1 MSTPVQYV
9 PLISSID
16 HTFWTQLNAKK
27 LDELKLDERPLPLNA
42 FYTNDCKP
50 GLPAHLTLSYDSFT
64 NKPVDRGTPYTGTIL
79 NTNTVEEFKAKDFS
93 GILKSAGEKIWS
105 TFHDGSALTT
115 PTLLNQFYCVCF
127 ADLKKYK
134 YSYWFCYPAFVTSTA
149 DIVTRATLGESFS
162 TEQKEKIRSLG
173 TLGAAFLDREFNVID
188 DREKILG
195 QMEYVLMNDPSTD
208 SEHPGW
214 PLRNLLALASFHLD
228 AKRTVK
234 VICLRENKVAG
245 LQSADHSLYLQ
256 IELEPLSK
264 TEMPKVVGWERN
276 TKGKLKSKFVDLS
289 ASMDPARIS
298 ESSVNLNLKLMRWR
312 LLPQLDLEVLQK
324 LKVLVLGSG
333 TLGCNVARCLLGWGV
348 KNITML
354 DNGTVSY
361 SNPVRQSLFNF
372 EDCGKPKAETA
383 SARIKQINPSAESR
397 GVTLSIPMP
406 GHPVSKL
413 EEEKVKEDITQLEDL
428 VESADVVFLLTDTRE
443 SRWLP
448 TLITA
453 AKHKICI
460 NSALGFDTYLVMRHG
475 VRDESE
481 VLDPPQIGASTISG
495 TQLGCYFC
503 NDVVAPSDSTK
514 DRTLDQMCTV
524 TRPGNAFVA
533 ASLAVELMVSI
544 LQHPQQGRAPATLD
558 LNDEKQDSCLG
569 RVPHQIR
576 GFLAHFS
583 SVQPASHAFNKCTAC
598 SSQVISKYRENK
610 IEFLMEVFNTTD
622 YLERVSGLA
631 DMLENTNFD
640 EVWEFDSDI
649 ESD

>member
-27 LDELKLDERPLPLNA
+27 LDELKLDERPLDLTA

-64 NKPVDRGTPYTGTIL
+64 DKPVDRGTAYTGIVL
-79 NTNTVEEFKAKDFS
+79 NTNTVEEFKAKDFG

-105 TFHDGSALTT
+105 TFKDGSAVEKPVTI
-115 PTLLNQFYCVCF
+115 NQFYCVCF
-127 ADLKKYK
+127 ADLKKYR
-134 YSYWFCYPAFVTSTA
+134 YNYWFCFPAFVTPAAVMERS
-149 DIVTRATLGESFS
+149 TLGVKFTS
-162 TEQKEKIRSLG
+162 EQKEKFRSAAN
-173 TLGAAFLDREFNVID
+173 LGATFLDKEQNVIQD
-188 DREKILG
+188 KNNAISN
-195 QMEYVLMNDPSTD
+195 MEYVLIKDPSTD

-214 PLRNLLALASFHLD
+214 PLRNLLALVSFHL
-228 AKRTVK
+228 KEKKVVK

-245 LQSADHSLYLQ
+245 QQSVDHSLYLEV
-256 IELEPLSK
+256 ELEPLSN
-264 TEMPKVVGWERN
+264 TGMPKVVGWERN
-276 TKGKLKSKFVDLS
+276 TKGKLTSKFVDLS
-289 ASMDPARIS
+289 ASMDPAKIS

-312 LLPQLDLEVLQK
+312 LLPELNLEVLQK

-354 DNGTVSY
+354 DNGKVSY

-372 EDCGKPKAETA
+372 DDCGKPKAETA
-383 SARIKQINPSAESR
+383 AARIKQINPSAESR
-397 GVTLSIPMP
+397 GVALSIPMP
-406 GHPVSKL
+406 GHPVTKL
-413 EEEKVKEDITQLEDL
+413 EEEKVKESITELEELIDS
-428 VESADVVFLLTDTRE
+428 VDVVFLLTDTRE

-448 TLITA
+448 TLICSS
-453 AKHKICI
+453 KHKICI

-475 VRDESE
+475 VKGECE
-481 VLDPPQIGASTISG
+481 VLEAPHIGASTIAGS
-495 TQLGCYFC
+495 QLGCYFC
-503 NDVVAPSDSTK
+503 NDVVAPGDSTK

-544 LQHPQQGRAPATLD
+544 LQHPLEGQAPATLD

-583 SVQPASHAFNKCTAC
+583 SVQPASHAFDKCTAC
-598 SSQVISKYRENK
+598 CMEIISRYRENK
-610 IEFLMEVFNTTD
+610 MGFLMEAFND
-622 YLERVSGLA
+622 ANYLEKVSGLA

-640 EVWEFDSDI
+640 DVWEFDSDI